1 MSKLVD
7 LTGQKFGRLTA
18 LYYNKEKH
26 LWHCKCDCGN
36 EKDIKAGSL
45 KNGYTTSCGCYNK
58 QRISQTKINDLTNK
72 RFGRLLVIKKDHSD
86 GKEVWWLCKCDCGNQ
101 VILKG
106 RSLWAY
112 GTKSCGCL
120 RSETT
125 RNRMRIDLTNQ
136 QFTNLTVIKRD
147 EQTSKWLCRCKCG
160 KELLVKTQDLT
171 TGVVKGCGCEDIAA
185 KTMIKKGYENFK
197 QNYKDYV
204 IPLFNLEQYEQYHND
219 HFYEFKWKCVKCGQE
234 FKQHRHST
242 GFNKDYT
249 MLPRCPKCYPIGN
262 KGYSQYEVSI
272 RDFIKQIYKGQI
284 IENDRKIIKPYELD
298 IVLPQIKVAIEING
312 DYWHCAKFERM
323 TPEFHLMKTEK
334 CLQKGYKLIHLFVS
348 EIIFK
353 EHIIKQKLKSII
365 CNNIESIYARNCQI
379 KQIEAKESKQ
389 FLNKNHIQGADN
401 AKVKLGLFN
410 NNQLVAVMTFCKPRF
425 TKKYD
430 YELSRYA
437 TSKRVIG
444 GAGKLLKYFRDH
456 YNGSIITYCDR
467 RFSIGNMYQKI
478 GFKLDHISKPNY
490 WYFTNKHNILTRY
503 QCQKHKLKKLLGE
516 EIFDP
521 NLSEEENMKK
531 IGGYRVYDCGN
542 LVYTIT

>member
-1 MSKLVD
+1 
-7 LTGQKFGRLTA
+7 
-18 LYYNKEKH
+18 
-26 LWHCKCDCGN
+26 
-36 EKDIKAGSL
+36 
-45 KNGYTTSCGCYNK
+45 
-58 QRISQTKINDLTNK
+58 
-72 RFGRLLVIKKDHSD
+72 
-86 GKEVWWLCKCDCGNQ
+86 
-101 VILKG
+101 
-106 RSLWAY
+106 
-112 GTKSCGCL
+112 
-120 RSETT
+120 
-125 RNRMRIDLTNQ
+125 
-136 QFTNLTVIKRD
+136 
-147 EQTSKWLCRCKCG
+147 
-160 KELLVKTQDLT
+160 
-171 TGVVKGCGCEDIAA
+171 
-185 KTMIKKGYENFK
+185 
-197 QNYKDYV
+197 
-204 IPLFNLEQYEQYHND
+204 
-219 HFYEFKWKCVKCGQE
+219 
-234 FKQHRHST
+234 
-242 GFNKDYT
+242 

-323 TPEFHLMKTEK
+323 TPNFHLMKTER

-389 FLNKNHIQGADN
+389 F
-401 AKVKLGLFN
+401 
-410 NNQLVAVMTFCKPRF
+410 
-425 TKKYD
+425 
-430 YELSRYA
+430 LSRYA